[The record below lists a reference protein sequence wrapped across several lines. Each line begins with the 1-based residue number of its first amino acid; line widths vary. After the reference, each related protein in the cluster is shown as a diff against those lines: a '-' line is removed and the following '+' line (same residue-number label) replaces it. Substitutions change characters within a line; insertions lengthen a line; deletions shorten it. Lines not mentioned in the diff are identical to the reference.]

1 VECAVPRNSLLLL
14 APLPAAFLVAPAAA
28 AQGACTGTP
37 SPIRLF
43 VNVDNVRSSQGL
55 IAVTLYTDDR
65 RKFLAR
71 RGSLYVGRVPAR
83 QGRTLVCIHLPKPGT
98 YALAVYH
105 DADSDRSF
113 ERTGLG
119 LPDEGFGFSNNPP
132 TFFGLPNF
140 SRVRLNVPKTGL
152 STEVK
157 LHYR

>member
-1 VECAVPRNSLLLL
+1 MLSSLAGSAPRLLPLIL
-14 APLPAAFLVAPAAA
+14 AASASAAA
-28 AQGACTGTP
+28 AQAQCTGTP

-43 VNVDNVRSSQGL
+43 VNVDKVRSSQGL

-65 RKFLAR
+65 RKFLAK

-83 QGRTLVCIHLPKPGT
+83 AGRTRVCIHVPRPGT

-105 DADSDRSF
+105 DADSDRGF
-113 ERTGLG
+113 DRTGLG

-132 TFFGLPNF
+132 TFLGLPNF
-140 SRVRLNVPKTGL
+140 NKVRIQVPRTNL
-152 STEVK
+152 STTIR

>member
-1 VECAVPRNSLLLL
+1 MLSNLARAAGRLLPLIL
-14 APLPAAFLVAPAAA
+14 AAAASPAAA
-28 AQGACTGTP
+28 ADCTGTP

-43 VNVDNVRSSQGL
+43 VNVDNVRSSRGL
-55 IAVTLYTDDR
+55 IAVTLYTDER
-65 RKFLAR
+65 RKFLAK

-83 QGRTLVCIHLPKPGT
+83 PGRTRVCIHVPRPGT

-113 ERTGLG
+113 DRTGIG

-132 TFFGLPNF
+132 TFLGLPNF
-140 SRVRLNVPKTGL
+140 SRVRLNVPRTDL
-152 STEVK
+152 STTVR

>member
-1 VECAVPRNSLLLL
+1 MLSNLARAAGRLL
-14 APLPAAFLVAPAAA
+14 AFVVVASPAAA
-28 AQGACTGTP
+28 QECTGTP
-37 SPIRLF
+37 SATRLF

-83 QGRTLVCIHLPKPGT
+83 KGRTRVCIHVPKPGI
-98 YALAVYH
+98 YAVAVYH
-105 DADSDRSF
+105 DADADRGF
-113 ERTGLG
+113 DRTGLG

-140 SRVRLNVPKTGL
+140 DRVRINVRRSGV
-152 STEVK
+152 STTVR

>member
-1 VECAVPRNSLLLL
+1 MLRHPDRAARRLL
-14 APLPAAFLVAPAAA
+14 ALALVAAGAPAAA
-28 AQGACTGTP
+28 ADCTGTP
-37 SPIRLF
+37 SRFRLL
-43 VNVDNVRSSQGL
+43 VNVDNVRSSRGL

-65 RKFLAR
+65 SKFLAR

-83 QGRTLVCIHLPKPGT
+83 QGRTRMCIHVPRPGT

-113 ERTGLG
+113 DRTGLG

-140 SRVRLNVPKTGL
+140 DRVRIQVPRTGL
-152 STEVK
+152 STTVR
-157 LHYR
+157 LNYR

>member
-1 VECAVPRNSLLLL
+1 MLRSLACRLVPL
-14 APLPAAFLVAPAAA
+14 ALAGAPAPALAA
-28 AQGACTGTP
+28 ACTGTP

-43 VNVDNVRSSQGL
+43 VNVDNVRSSRGL
-55 IAVTLYTDDR
+55 VAVTLYTDER
-65 RKFLAR
+65 RRFLAK

-83 QGRTLVCIHLPKPGT
+83 QGRTRVCIHVPAPGT

-113 ERTGLG
+113 DRTGLG

-140 SRVRLNVPKTGL
+140 DRVRLNVPKTDL
-152 STEVK
+152 STTVR

>member
-1 VECAVPRNSLLLL
+1 MLRNPDRAALRLLPLALAAVG
-14 APLPAAFLVAPAAA
+14 APAAA
-28 AQGACTGTP
+28 ADCTGTP
-37 SPIRLF
+37 SQTRLF

-65 RKFLAR
+65 RKFLAK

-83 QGRTLVCIHLPKPGT
+83 PGRTQVCIHVPAPGI

-105 DADSDRSF
+105 DADADRGF
-113 ERTGLG
+113 DRTGLG

-140 SRVRLNVPKTGL
+140 DRVRIRVPKTDL
-152 STEVK
+152 STTVR

>member
-1 VECAVPRNSLLLL
+1 MLRGLAWRLVPLALAVSPVS
-14 APLPAAFLVAPAAA
+14 VAAA
-28 AQGACTGTP
+28 SCTGTP
-37 SPIRLF
+37 SPVRLF

-55 IAVTLYTDDR
+55 IAVTLYTDER

-83 QGRTLVCIHLPKPGT
+83 QGRTRVCIHVPRPGT

-113 ERTGLG
+113 DRTGLG

-132 TFFGLPNF
+132 TFLGLPNF
-140 SRVRLNVPKTGL
+140 SRVRLNVAKTDL
-152 STEVK
+152 STGVR

>member
-1 VECAVPRNSLLLL
+1 MLRSLARPLLPLALAV
-14 APLPAAFLVAPAAA
+14 APVPAAA
-28 AQGACTGTP
+28 ADCTGTP
-37 SPIRLF
+37 SPVRLF

-65 RKFLAR
+65 RKFLAK

-83 QGRTLVCIHLPKPGT
+83 QGRTQVCIHVPKPGT

-113 ERTGLG
+113 DRTGLG

-140 SRVRLNVPKTGL
+140 DRVRIRVPRSNL
-152 STEVK
+152 STTIR
-157 LHYR
+157 LRYR